1 VKLSRLF
8 CRFIRSGELL
18 TRACK
23 LFLWS
28 YGWIGNG
35 TERRILLRPRPRDPR
50 PESCNFWS
58 VAFPGHRKW
67 NLTATFIALVLEESK
82 VEKVDCFCFRHIPG
96 LFYQSTFWGYLGS
109 PKPTP
114 VAPIDQCATPPLY
127 SFLSVS
133 RTCSS
138 FFIQQRH
145 MSKESVH
152 VHAEGE

>member
-1 VKLSRLF
+1 M
-8 CRFIRSGELL
+8 E
-18 TRACK
+18 
-23 LFLWS
+23 W
-28 YGWIGNG
+28 N
-35 TERRILLRPRPRDPR
+35 E
-50 PESCNFWS
+50 ESCCDLDHETQGLN
-58 VAFPGHRKW
+58 P
-67 NLTATFIALVLEESK
+67 ATFGLLPSPGIASGTSPQLSPIALVLEESK

-145 MSKESVH
+145 MWKESVH